1 MSNVSAKVAHLASPR
16 QRLASALDIA
26 RVNAD
31 DVDQKGRFPQE
42 AIEALKKAQLMGIMI
57 PVECGGEN
65 ASLADIV
72 DMCGALGQACAS
84 TAMIFAMHHIK
95 VSSLVTHGLDS
106 NWHRDFMRRVVDEQ
120 FLIGSATTE
129 GGIGGDVRNS
139 ICAIEPEGD
148 SFTLTKEANVI
159 SYGLNADAIM
169 VTARRNTQAASSDQV
184 MTVIERE
191 QYALQMTIPWDT
203 LGMRGTCSEGFLF
216 KCRAP
221 SNQIFPHPF
230 AEIAAQS
237 MLAMS
242 HLMWAGVWFGIA
254 ADATTRAQ
262 NYLRAEAR
270 KKPGSTPPAAVRL
283 AEMFV
288 LLQEMKSVVMTGIVT
303 YEKAKVHSDTLS
315 SVGFSIAMN
324 NVKIATSQAVVDIV
338 QSAMMIAGISSYRTG
353 GKFSLGRHMR
363 DALSAA
369 IMVNNDRIVANTSN
383 LTLVSKYDTNLVA

>member
-1 MSNVSAKVAHLASPR
+1 MSNASAKIAHLTAPR
-16 QRLASALDIA
+16 QRLAAALEIA
-26 RVNAD
+26 RLHAD
-31 DVDQKGRFPQE
+31 DLDRQGRFPHE
-42 AIEALKKAQLMGIMI
+42 AIEGLKKARLLGVMI
-57 PVECGGEN
+57 PAECGGEG
-65 ASLADIV
+65 ASLADVV

-106 NWHRDFMRRVVDEQ
+106 LWHRAFMKRVADEQ
-120 FLIGSATTE
+120 LLVGSATTE

-139 ICAIEPEGD
+139 ICAIDRDGD
-148 SFTLTKEANVI
+148 EFTLTKAANVI

-169 VTARRNTQAASSDQV
+169 VTARRNAEAASSDQV
-184 MTVIERE
+184 MAVVERN
-191 QYALQMTIPWDT
+191 QYTLEMTIPWDT
-203 LGMRGTCSEGFLF
+203 LGMRGTCSEGFLL
-216 KCRAP
+216 KCKAP
-221 SNQIFPHPF
+221 SNQIFPHAF

-283 AEMFV
+283 AETFV
-288 LLQEMKSVVMTGIVT
+288 LLQEMKSVIMTGIAG
-303 YEKAKVHSDTLS
+303 YEHAKLNEDILS
-315 SVGFSIAMN
+315 SVGFSISMN
-324 NVKIATSQAVVDIV
+324 NIKIATSQAVSDIV
-338 QSAMMIAGISSYRTG
+338 RSAMMITGISGYRTG
-353 GKFSLGRHMR
+353 GKFSVSRHMR
-363 DALSAA
+363 DSLSAA
-369 IMVNNDRIVANTSN
+369 IMVNNDRIIANTSN